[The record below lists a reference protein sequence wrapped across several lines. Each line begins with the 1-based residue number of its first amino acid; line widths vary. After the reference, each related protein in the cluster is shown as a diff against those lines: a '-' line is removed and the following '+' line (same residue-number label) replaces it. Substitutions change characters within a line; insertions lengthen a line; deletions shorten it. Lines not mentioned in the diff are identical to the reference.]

1 VSVEIDTA
9 EEQDEGTEAE
19 ETKRQAGDD
28 EVVEAD
34 ETCKGDTVDA
44 AEPAD
49 EVSEEDS
56 GEDEDE
62 DDDPEEVKPPARKW
76 RINRSRVLAFGVLPV
91 LVLLIAAACGYLHW
105 RVDWIRGSEAARAES
120 VSAAKDST
128 VAILSYQPD
137 TVEKDLA
144 AARERLTG
152 KFKDSYM
159 QLVHDV
165 VIPGAKKG
173 HISAIATIPAA
184 ASLSADPKHAVA
196 LVFVNQV
203 VTVGNDAPT
212 NTSSAVR
219 VTLDKT
225 GGRWLISAFDPI

>member
-1 VSVEIDTA
+1 VSVEIDSA
-9 EEQDEGTEAE
+9 EEQDEATEAE
-19 ETKRQAGDD
+19 EARRQAADD
-28 EVVEAD
+28 EV
-34 ETCKGDTVDA
+34 
-44 AEPAD
+44 
-49 EVSEEDS
+49 SNEDS
-56 GEDEDE
+56 GEDEHEDE
-62 DDDPEEVKPPARKW
+62 DPEEVEPPARKW
-76 RINRSRVLAFGVLPV
+76 RINRSRVLAFGVLPL

-120 VSAAKDST
+120 VFAAKDST

-144 AARERLTG
+144 AARDRLTG

-219 VTLDKT
+219 VTLDKS

>member
-9 EEQDEGTEAE
+9 EEQDEATEAE
-19 ETKRQAGDD
+19 ETKRQA
-28 EVVEAD
+28 AD
-34 ETCKGDTVDA
+34 
-44 AEPAD
+44 D

-56 GEDEDE
+56 GEDEHEDE
-62 DDDPEEVKPPARKW
+62 GPEEVEPPARKW
-76 RINRSRVLAFGVLPV
+76 RINRSRVLAFGVLPL

-144 AARERLTG
+144 AARDRLTG

-219 VTLDKT
+219 VTLDKS